1 MAIAD
6 GGGKGEA
13 VDEGVALA
21 PHLGKSGSSKG
32 FHWSFKTDL
41 TLLIISRVYHIQ

>member
-13 VDEGVALA
+13 VDEGVALT
-21 PHLGKSGSSKG
+21 PHLGKSGRFKG
-32 FHWSFKTDL
+32 LSL
-41 TLLIISRVYHIQ
+41 ELQN